1 MPHRDM
7 VCWLDLLHGLRTN
20 RIDEDVRH
28 ACIAILKELSILSFE
43 DWRSSWG
50 CLYICYVRW
59 GCLMRPTAGGGL
71 LLGGCNDGWKV
82 HFNSQR
88 TPLPALM
95 VTAAAPA
102 RVRVRPDDKMF
113 HQLPPTTYNSP
124 PTTHYPPPTAHHPQL
139 TTRPLTITNQ
149 KPQTTNQ
156 PIMVDPKTQ
165 SVLCK
170 VFKLLSWAPSYLLN
184 SPTHKHVNRVIWLFL
199 LHPCRFL
206 RKVAVQFLSL
216 VVDAFSCWV
225 FALETRSLLP

>member
-1 MPHRDM
+1 
-7 VCWLDLLHGLRTN
+7 
-20 RIDEDVRH
+20 
-28 ACIAILKELSILSFE
+28 
-43 DWRSSWG
+43 
-50 CLYICYVRW
+50 
-59 GCLMRPTAGGGL
+59 MRPTAGGGL

-82 HFNSQR
+82 HFTNSQT

-113 HQLPPTTYNSP
+113 HQLPPTTHSPPSTTHNQP
-124 PTTHYPPPTAHHPQL
+124 PTTNHPQL

-170 VFKLLSWAPSYLLN
+170 VFKLIIMSSLISPKFPN
-184 SPTHKHVNRVIWLFL
+184 SQACESCNLTI
-199 LHPCRFL
+199 
-206 RKVAVQFLSL
+206 SL
-216 VVDAFSCWV
+216 ASVS
-225 FALETRSLLP
+225 

>member
-1 MPHRDM
+1 MWGEGALWDLQLVVAFCWGVVTM
-7 VCWLDLLHGLRTN
+7 VGRFTSTLKGRHSLLWWSLQRLQLVSVSGPMTKCSTN
-20 RIDEDVRH
+20 SH
-28 ACIAILKELSILSFE
+28 
-43 DWRSSWG
+43 
-50 CLYICYVRW
+50 
-59 GCLMRPTAGGGL
+59 P
-71 LLGGCNDGWKV
+71 
-82 HFNSQR
+82 
-88 TPLPALM
+88 
-95 VTAAAPA
+95 
-102 RVRVRPDDKMF
+102 
-113 HQLPPTTYNSP
+113 P

>member
-1 MPHRDM
+1 
-7 VCWLDLLHGLRTN
+7 
-20 RIDEDVRH
+20 
-28 ACIAILKELSILSFE
+28 
-43 DWRSSWG
+43 
-50 CLYICYVRW
+50 
-59 GCLMRPTAGGGL
+59 MRPTAGGGL
-71 LLGGCNDGWKV
+71 LWGGCNDGWKA
-82 HFNSQR
+82 HFTNSQT

-113 HQLPPTTYNSP
+113 HQLPPTTHSPPSTTHNQP
-124 PTTHYPPPTAHHPQL
+124 PTTHHPQL

-165 SVLCK
+165 SILCK
-170 VFKLLSWAPSYLLN
+170 LFKLLSWAPSYLLN